1 MHWSV
6 TVFEQRGYSACG
18 AGADTAAIGAIV
30 GAGGAGGVSGAGVTA
45 AGIAGSA
52 GAAGI
57 SPVGG
62 VSGAGMAG
70 GAGSVGGVVC
80 ATTVPLS
87 NRAAVKAN
95 DFMARLLFNPRGG
108 AGKIRTL
115 RRGNGFSAR
124 GVR

>member
-1 MHWSV
+1 M
-6 TVFEQRGYSACG
+6 
-18 AGADTAAIGAIV
+18 GAIV
-30 GAGGAGGVSGAGVTA
+30 GAGGAAGAVVSGIAGA
-45 AGIAGSA
+45 AGGAGMAGSA

-80 ATTVPLS
+80 ATAVPLS

-108 AGKIRTL
+108 AGERRTL

-124 GVR
+124 GAR